1 MSRQMPT
8 STQQISQYPPD
19 QTPREAESLPKKAM
33 AANNQEHAN
42 PANKQT
48 ITWADRVRVT
58 NSTTRH
64 TLEDLP
70 QQPAGTKLV
79 IPADM
84 KMHSMEQWS
93 CCMVGFF
100 TGYKPPY
107 QAINLIA
114 RKAWGPHGL
123 EEVST
128 MADGFLIF
136 RFATEEAVSEV
147 IEKGPWMIG
156 GKNIILQ
163 KWTPKFQFDRSRISA
178 LPVWVRLRGLPLPLW
193 TKEGLSMAASMLG
206 KPLSC
211 DEQTISCRRLDYA
224 RLCVELDAS
233 LPFVHK
239 FEVESPITEE
249 TQLVR
254 VEYEWKP
261 PRCMKCHSF
270 GHNCTPQTEHIPTN
284 KLREEEMPMEE
295 PTEPAKGRSHPGNP
309 NPNQEKE
316 MSAFQATNNHTGSTS
331 SAPKTKKITTN
342 I

>member
-1 MSRQMPT
+1 MSHQLPT
-8 STQQISQYPPD
+8 STQKIPQYPPD
-19 QTPREAESLPKKAM
+19 KNPREAESLPKKAM

-48 ITWADRVRVT
+48 ITWADRVRIT

-70 QQPAGTKLV
+70 QLPAGTRLV

-123 EEVST
+123 EEVLT

-136 RFATEEAVSEV
+136 RFAIEEAVSKV

-163 KWTPKFQFDRSRISA
+163 KWTPKFQFDTSRISA
-178 LPVWVRLRGLPLPLW
+178 LPV
-193 TKEGLSMAASMLG
+193 
-206 KPLSC
+206 
-211 DEQTISCRRLDYA
+211 
-224 RLCVELDAS
+224 
-233 LPFVHK
+233 
-239 FEVESPITEE
+239 
-249 TQLVR
+249 
-254 VEYEWKP
+254 
-261 PRCMKCHSF
+261 
-270 GHNCTPQTEHIPTN
+270 
-284 KLREEEMPMEE
+284 
-295 PTEPAKGRSHPGNP
+295 
-309 NPNQEKE
+309 
-316 MSAFQATNNHTGSTS
+316 
-331 SAPKTKKITTN
+331 
-342 I
+342 